1 MVFLVCLKKYAA
13 ALDEQGKGYIFR
25 AKDGADRM
33 SILIRDLLEFSRSG
47 NKAAKKEPVNLES
60 VIDLVQKDMSIVMQ
74 DTSAGLYVPEQMP
87 VVEGTHSAL
96 YRLFLN
102 LVSNGIKFR
111 KKIHRHRF
119 RFF

>member
-1 MVFLVCLKKYAA
+1 
-13 ALDEQGKGYIFR
+13 
-25 AKDGADRM
+25 M

-111 KKIHRHRF
+111 KKDTSPQVSILLNEQNDCWEF
-119 RFF
+119 TVQDNGIGVPEK